1 MGVKNLNRF
10 LKDNCTKK
18 SIRKVGLKCLQNK
31 IVVIDASIYM
41 YRYLTENAL
50 IEHMYLLI
58 SILLSNDII
67 PFFIFDG
74 KPPEAK
80 QALLKQRRLEKNDAE
95 LKYNN
100 VFNDYEKK
108 QNDINIEEKK
118 EILNEL
124 KQLKQKFVWLH
135 SDDIK
140 HVKQLLTA
148 YGVMYYESP
157 NEADEICAYLV
168 KSGKAW
174 ACMSDDMDMFIY
186 GCPFVMRNIS
196 LLNQTV
202 LLYDTNEILN
212 ELCMTPDHFK
222 EIMVL
227 SGTDYNIN
235 SHTNLD
241 DTIELYSKYKQII
254 ITDTMWKNV
263 SFYNWLI
270 ETSNY
275 ITNHEE
281 LMHICSLFDMVHVP
295 KVELDSIVI
304 QNGPVDNELLH
315 QIMHN
320 EGFVFTPT
328 LT

>member
-18 SIRKVGLKCLQNK
+18 SIRKVGLNCLQNK

-50 IEHMYLLI
+50 IEHMYLLL
-58 SILLSNDII
+58 STLLSNNII

-80 QALLKQRRLEKNDAE
+80 QALLKQRRIEKKEAE

-100 VFNDYEKK
+100 VFNDYEIN
-108 QNDINIEEKK
+108 QNVINTEEEK

-124 KQLKQKFVWLH
+124 KQLKQQFVRLH

-140 HVKQLLTA
+140 RVKQLLTA

-196 LLNQTV
+196 LLNKTV

-227 SGTDYNIN
+227 SGTDYNID

-241 DTIELYSKYKQII
+241 DTIELYSKYKQNI
-254 ITDTMWKNV
+254 ITDKLDKNM
-263 SFYNWLI
+263 SFYSWLV
-270 ETSNY
+270 ETSKY
-275 ITNHEE
+275 ITNHDE
-281 LMHICSLFDMVHVP
+281 LTHICELFNMDNVP
-295 KVELDSIVI
+295 KSVLDSIVI
-304 QNGPVDNELLH
+304 QNGPIDNNLLH
-315 QIMHN
+315 EIMRD

-328 LT
+328 

>member
-1 MGVKNLNRF
+1 
-10 LKDNCTKK
+10 
-18 SIRKVGLKCLQNK
+18 
-31 IVVIDASIYM
+31 
-41 YRYLTENAL
+41 
-50 IEHMYLLI
+50 
-58 SILLSNDII
+58 
-67 PFFIFDG
+67 
-74 KPPEAK
+74 
-80 QALLKQRRLEKNDAE
+80 
-95 LKYNN
+95 
-100 VFNDYEKK
+100 
-108 QNDINIEEKK
+108 
-118 EILNEL
+118 
-124 KQLKQKFVWLH
+124 LH

-140 HVKQLLTA
+140 RVKQLLTA

-196 LLNQTV
+196 LLNKTV

-227 SGTDYNIN
+227 SGTDYNID

-241 DTIELYSKYKQII
+241 DTIELYSKYKQNI
-254 ITDTMWKNV
+254 ITDKLDKNV
-263 SFYNWLI
+263 SFYSWLV

-275 ITNHEE
+275 IKNHDE
-281 LMHICSLFDMVHVP
+281 LMHICDLFNMNNVP
-295 KVELDSIVI
+295 KVDLDSIVI
-304 QNGPVDNELLH
+304 QNGPIDNDLLRE
-315 QIMHN
+315 IMCN

-328 LT
+328 